1 MFVPV
6 EVAPFDLDQWQYSR
20 HGRLGSNWVSVAQN
34 CWYQIVV
41 FPSPVGLRKPLHRGQ
56 NVGAPD
62 RICGP
67 WDAGSLTIL
76 DV

>member
-1 MFVPV
+1 MAIFSARVFRLKLGQRGAKLLVPNRSFPFPGRSPQ
-6 EVAPFDLDQWQYSR
+6 APLS
-20 HGRLGSNWVSVAQN
+20 
-34 CWYQIVV
+34 
-41 FPSPVGLRKPLHRGQ
+41 LHRGQ